1 MRDADDNLNF
11 SSEFLFYFIFS
22 LVSWEKMSEMP
33 NQFCNLSVSLVWPE
47 MLKAADK
54 LRLGLHDSQFIFISS
69 WTFMQ
74 LLRSF
79 CIELVFQSF
88 NCDLLEVHLD
98 GAGWRF

>member
-1 MRDADDNLNF
+1 MMGG
-11 SSEFLFYFIFS
+11 
-22 LVSWEKMSEMP
+22 KMSEMP

-54 LRLGLHDSQFIFISS
+54 LRLGLHDSQFILISS

-88 NCDLLEVHLD
+88 NCDLLGVHLD

>member
-1 MRDADDNLNF
+1 
-11 SSEFLFYFIFS
+11 
-22 LVSWEKMSEMP
+22 MP

-54 LRLGLHDSQFIFISS
+54 LRLGLHDSQFILISS

-88 NCDLLEVHLD
+88 KLRPAGGTFRWGRVAFLKAGGNPDLLFVQLNN
-98 GAGWRF
+98 GVWVCIC